1 MANLLG
7 VRVEEV
13 QEDRIEV
20 AVEFAKQC
28 GVIVVLK
35 GAGTVIATPEG
46 RIFLNNNGN
55 PGMAVG
61 GSGDV
66 LAGMVAALLAQGLTP
81 AAAAACAVWLH
92 GKAGDLA
99 AACSSE
105 ASLLPRDILNQI
117 GAAFQ
122 AVDERF

>member
-1 MANLLG
+1 LLG
-7 VRVEEV
+7 VHVEVV
-13 QEDRIEV
+13 QENRIEV

-28 GVIVVLK
+28 GVIVILK
-35 GAGTVIATPEG
+35 GAGTLIATPEG

-66 LAGMVAALLAQGLTP
+66 LAGMVAALLAQGLAP
-81 AAAAACAVWLH
+81 SVAAACAVWLH

-99 AACSSE
+99 AEAVGE
-105 ASLLPRDILNQI
+105 ASLLPQDILKHV
-117 GAAFQ
+117 GAAFK
-122 AVDERF
+122 AINN